1 MTTRVLPEVQGS
13 FRPGGDPLGLHRVVQ
28 PVGVLPQAAER
39 LDPSLPLWETEIA
52 LYVQTLNIDAASFE
66 QLHATGLP
74 VAEQIAQIV
83 QARGKMQNPVTGSG
97 GMLLG
102 QIAAVGPKY
111 TGPLAGQPVG
121 TAVATLVS
129 LTLTPLQ
136 LTQIVAV
143 RPAAHQV
150 DVVGLAI
157 LPSSAP
163 AAVLPADL
171 PHPLAL
177 AVLDV
182 CGAPALCKRLTE
194 RLPHGGSVAILGA
207 GKAGSLSAAALRH
220 ERPDLRLLVLDR
232 YEAAAMPLQQL
243 GLVDQA
249 LALDCSDALAV
260 RDAAVRFAGG
270 AGCDA
275 VIGTTSLPGS
285 EMATILACKPRGVCL
300 FFGMATQF
308 ARVALGAEGVGADV
322 DLLIG
327 NGYAEG
333 HAAYALELVRQHAG
347 LRSLL
352 AARLGPSAA

>member
-1 MTTRVLPEVQGS
+1 MTTHRPADALGS
-13 FRPGGDPLGLHRVVQ
+13 FRPGGDALGIHRVVQ
-28 PVGVLPQAAER
+28 PLGVLPQAAER

-52 LYVQTLNIDAASFE
+52 LHVQTLNIDAASFE
-66 QLHATGLP
+66 QLHSTGLP
-74 VAEQIAQIV
+74 VAEQIQQIV
-83 QARGKMQNPVTGSG
+83 AQRGKMQNPVTGSG

-102 QIAAVGPKY
+102 RIAAVGPRY
-111 TGPLAGQPVG
+111 DGPLAGQLVG
-121 TAVATLVS
+121 TPVATLVS

-136 LTQIVAV
+136 LQQIVAV
-143 RPAAHQV
+143 RPTAHQV
-150 DVVGLAI
+150 DVQGLAI

-171 PHPLAL
+171 PHALAL

-182 CGAPALCKRLTE
+182 CGAPALCKRLAA
-194 RLPHGGSVAILGA
+194 RLPQGGAVAILGA

-232 YEAAAMPLQQL
+232 YAAAAQQLAQL
-243 GLVDQA
+243 GLVDAA
-249 LALDCSDALAV
+249 LELDCSDALAV
-260 RDAAVRFAGG
+260 RSAAQRFAGPL
-270 AGCDA
+270 GCDA

-333 HAAYALELVRQHAG
+333 HADYALELVRGRDG
-347 LRSLL
+347 LRGLF
-352 AARLGPSAA
+352 AARLAA